1 MPHSRSV
8 FRLGCSQHQDVSLLL
23 WKSENDADEGQDKD
37 DEEEEVD
44 DDDDDEEDD
53 DDEVEEVD
61 NDDGEDDE

>member
-37 DEEEEVD
+37 DDEEED
-44 DDDDDEEDD
+44 DADDSEEDD
-53 DDEVEEVD
+53 DDEEED

>member
-37 DEEEEVD
+37 DDEEED
-44 DDDDDEEDD
+44 DAEDSEDD
-53 DDEVEEVD
+53 DDVEEEVED

>member
-37 DEEEEVD
+37 DDEEED
-44 DDDDDEEDD
+44 DADDSEDD
-53 DDEVEEVD
+53 DDVEEEVED